1 MDVGE
6 EMKAVLFCTLANDI
20 RANTR
25 GFPLA
30 SIFLVLSFFGRK
42 KSIKLGDLALQPQ
55 GQKLARMASL
65 L

>member
-6 EMKAVLFCTLANDI
+6 ETKALLFCTLANDI
-20 RANTR
+20 RANAR
-25 GFPLA
+25 DFPLA

-55 GQKLARMASL
+55 GQKLARMASPL
-65 L
+65 